1 MIFSLCR
8 VKLEDEDIIQTRARQ
23 KSRASL
29 ISSNAC
35 LTLVMFLPWAL
46 CSIKID
52 VTFRE
57 QGAFKFFM
65 KLDVKTK
72 CLVGGQRDDNCAP

>member
-46 CSIKID
+46 CTIKID
-52 VTFRE
+52 ATFRE
-57 QGAFKFFM
+57 QGALSFS
-65 KLDVKTK
+65 
-72 CLVGGQRDDNCAP
+72 

>member
-8 VKLEDEDIIQTRARQ
+8 VKLEDEDITKTRARQ
-23 KSRASL
+23 KSRARL

-46 CSIKID
+46 CTMKID
-52 VTFRE
+52 ATFRE
-57 QGAFKFFM
+57 QGALSFS
-65 KLDVKTK
+65 
-72 CLVGGQRDDNCAP
+72 